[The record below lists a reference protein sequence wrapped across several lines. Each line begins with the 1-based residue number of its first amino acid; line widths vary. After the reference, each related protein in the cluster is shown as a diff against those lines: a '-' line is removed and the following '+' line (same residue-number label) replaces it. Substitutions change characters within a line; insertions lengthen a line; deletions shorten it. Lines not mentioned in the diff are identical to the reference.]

1 MNAAKV
7 SQITDGPKSRAKV
20 THISEAV
27 AKALMD
33 LGLTADAVLRDVL
46 NIHPEGFTTEGVTFP
61 EGTYFR
67 TWYKERPYWGVIKN
81 GAIEMQ
87 GKQFTSVSAAAAH
100 ITGRPTTNGWEF
112 WECRFP
118 KRTDWVRIGKLKS

>member
-1 MNAAKV
+1 MNV
-7 SQITDGPKSRAKV
+7 SKITEAPKTRAKV
-20 THISEAV
+20 AHLSDTV
-27 AKALMD
+27 VKALID
-33 LGLTADAVLRDVL
+33 LGLSADAVLREVL
-46 NIHPEGFTTEGVTFP
+46 NIHEAGFTTEGVTFP

-67 TWYKERPYWGVIKN
+67 TWYKDRPYWGIIKN

-87 GKQFTSVSAAAAH
+87 GKQFNSVSAAAAS

-118 KRTDWVRIGKLKS
+118 KRSDWIRIGKLKS